1 MRFTSL
7 IILFLV
13 LCLAGCIWSG
23 VAVAE
28 ETPRSLT
35 ADETEQV
42 RKLQERMLGDA
53 EIMALI
59 LDLQNDP
66 EMQELLND
74 QSVLNA
80 VTTGDISA
88 LTRNPRFMRLLENA
102 RVKDI
107 QRRVTE

>member
-1 MRFTSL
+1 MRFYGRV
-7 IILFLV
+7 ILV
-13 LCLAGCIWSG
+13 SALCLSG
-23 VAVAE
+23 YVWTGGAAAE
-28 ETPRSLT
+28 ETSRYLT

-42 RKLQERMLGDA
+42 RQLQERMLSDK

-59 LDLQNDP
+59 QDLQSDP
-66 EMQELLND
+66 EMQALLSD

-80 VTTGDISA
+80 VKAGDVSA

-107 QRRVTE
+107 QRRLNQ